1 MNQNIIAKLKTALDN
16 ADTVIIGAGAGLST
30 AAGYT
35 YSGERFE
42 KYFSDFR
49 KKYGFSDMYS
59 GGFYPYR
66 TPEEQW
72 GFWCRYIWINRYA
85 PIPSDLYERILN
97 LVKNKDYF
105 VITTNVEHCFQ
116 RAGFDKNR
124 LFYTQGDYGLFQDHD
139 GEEPVTYD
147 NEAVIR
153 DMILSLGYEIDSD
166 NNLIIPGG
174 NKIRMEI
181 PSELVPYDYSGKPMK
196 MNLRADDTF
205 VEDEGW
211 HRAAERYMD
220 FLKRHV
226 STKTVFLEL
235 GVGYNTPGIIKFPFW
250 KLTSQ
255 WPDATYACLNY
266 NEAYAPEEIIGRSI
280 IISGDISDAL
290 DSL

>member
-1 MNQNIIAKLKTALDN
+1 MPVFLRLPDIL
-16 ADTVIIGAGAGLST
+16 T
-30 AAGYT
+30 AANGLKST
-35 YSGERFE
+35 FLISEKNTDFPICIPAVFIRTAPLKNNGDSGAAISGSTGMPRFL
-42 KYFSDFR
+42 
-49 KKYGFSDMYS
+49 
-59 GGFYPYR
+59 
-66 TPEEQW
+66 
-72 GFWCRYIWINRYA
+72 
-85 PIPSDLYERILN
+85 PICTKERILN

-105 VITTNVEHCFQ
+105 VITTNVDHCFQ

-166 NNLIIPGG
+166 NNLIIPGR